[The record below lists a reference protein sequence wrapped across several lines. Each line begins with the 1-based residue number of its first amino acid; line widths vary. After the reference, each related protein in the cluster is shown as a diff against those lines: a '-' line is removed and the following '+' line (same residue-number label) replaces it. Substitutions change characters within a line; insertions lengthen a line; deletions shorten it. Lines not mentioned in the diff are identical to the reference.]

1 MPNLT
6 RIYLSTNGLTG
17 KIPVELSNHTELLGL
32 DLSQNKLEGGIPPE
46 FGRLTNLRFMSFA
59 NNRITGP
66 IPDSIGNLSNLTT
79 IDFYG
84 NGLTGSVP
92 ISFGNL
98 LNLRRIWLDGNQL
111 SGNLDFLS
119 AFSNCRSLNT
129 ISMANN
135 TFTGSLPAYIGNLST
150 VLETFIADNN
160 RITFQVTHM
169 RSKNMEYDQCH
180 SLMGDGAASLPPPP
194 DPPPA
199 GRSAPPRPAR
209 EESLLSG
216 RSPEAGRSPD
226 PQTAAEIGGFLHP
239 AKWKIFFQDVRDGG
253 RRSEGVLYSYYPS
266 RWTVVRDLD
275 SDILG
280 GEYLKADEEI
290 NEGTRL
296 LIDVFDVTVHS
307 RVQEEPEILD
317 HIDLIDLTEDP
328 KPSKPLLSCR
338 AMRGATSGATRD
350 PPVATVAGRRRESPD
365 PIEARV
371 GGRFWAL
378 ADSEDDEDDD
388 VPVPDYSPT
397 PSDVICEAFKPG
409 FSEEDVAALVDE
421 IVPGEDP
428 ARLGLRSTDRLEVVR
443 RIVHRRTAATAIRP
457 WKGPLPK
464 VLFRTTALIRSWSLL
479 TQTEAREHLV
489 TGSVRWEMVARD
501 IFNRFGWRSC
511 NRIGI

>member
-1 MPNLT
+1 MAARLCLCMAVLLVSLMPCGAAQPASSNATDLAALLAFKAQVEDPLG
-6 RIYLSTNGLTG
+6 ILTG
-17 KIPVELSNHTELLGL
+17 NWTAAASPCSWVGVSCDRRGQRVTGLEFDGVPLHGSIAPQLGNLSFLSSLVLSNASLAGPVPSELGGLPRLQNIVLSHNSLSGAIPSTLGNRLTGAIPDSIGSLPKLEWLVLEGNLLSGPMPPAIFNMSRLQVIAITRNNLSGPIPGNDSFYLPMLEVLSLNENQFETLRDLSRQIPVELSNHTELLGL
-32 DLSQNKLEGGIPPE
+32 DLSQNKLEGGIPQE

-84 NGLTGSVP
+84 CGLTGSVP
-92 ISFGNL
+92 ISFRNL

-216 RSPEAGRSPD
+216 RSPEAGGSPD

-290 NEGTRL
+290 NEGGT
-296 LIDVFDVTVHS
+296 
-307 RVQEEPEILD
+307 
-317 HIDLIDLTEDP
+317 
-328 KPSKPLLSCR
+328 
-338 AMRGATSGATRD
+338 G
-350 PPVATVAGRRRESPD
+350 
-365 PIEARV
+365 
-371 GGRFWAL
+371 
-378 ADSEDDEDDD
+378 DS
-388 VPVPDYSPT
+388 
-397 PSDVICEAFKPG
+397 
-409 FSEEDVAALVDE
+409 
-421 IVPGEDP
+421 
-428 ARLGLRSTDRLEVVR
+428 
-443 RIVHRRTAATAIRP
+443 
-457 WKGPLPK
+457 
-464 VLFRTTALIRSWSLL
+464 
-479 TQTEAREHLV
+479 
-489 TGSVRWEMVARD
+489 
-501 IFNRFGWRSC
+501 
-511 NRIGI
+511 